1 MTHTS
6 LWLSSGWRVVKDD
19 LPAFIGLTF
28 LAGVFA
34 AMAHALNAV
43 VFLILAGPALAAIYA
58 VLLAHLRTGRIEL
71 KHVNDVG
78 PVFLSAMLTGILVIL
93 FATLGFW
100 LFIIPAII
108 VLALYLFPF
117 FLILERNLSFWDAM
131 EESRRKVQE
140 DLLGFVGFVAAL
152 LGINLLGAICFG
164 FGLLVSIPVTLCA
177 VAIAYRELWPDHVEP
192 AQEQG

>member
-6 LWLSSGWRVVKDD
+6 QWLSSGWRVVRDD
-19 LPAFIGLTF
+19 LPAFVGLTF
-28 LAGVFA
+28 LAAVLA

-43 VFLILAGPALAAIYA
+43 LFLIFSGPALAAIYA

-100 LFIIPAII
+100 FFIVPAII
-108 VLALYLFPF
+108 VLALYLFPL

-131 EESRRKVQE
+131 EESRLKAQQDFVGF
-140 DLLGFVGFVAAL
+140 LGFVLAL
-152 LGINLLGAICFG
+152 VGINLLGAMCFG
-164 FGLLVSIPVTLCA
+164 FGLLISVPVTLCA
-177 VAIAYRELWPDHVEP
+177 VAIAYRDLWPNHVES
-192 AQEQG
+192 AKEQG